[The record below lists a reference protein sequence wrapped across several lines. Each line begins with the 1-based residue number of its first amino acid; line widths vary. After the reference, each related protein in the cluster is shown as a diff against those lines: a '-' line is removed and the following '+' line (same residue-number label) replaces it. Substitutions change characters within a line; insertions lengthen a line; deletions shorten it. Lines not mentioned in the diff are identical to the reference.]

1 MPQYDAY
8 SQYETR
14 IGDLLNEIRRMQ
26 ELLTRQLKKNEALLR
41 ENDEMKAQHDMRL
54 QMAPYEQAKMKK
66 QITDIQ
72 DKLN

>member
-54 QMAPYEQAKMKK
+54 
-66 QITDIQ
+66 
-72 DKLN
+72 